1 MNPAVI
7 VLANTAGGSGKTTL
21 AHGLSVAMVEFGK
34 KTLLIDCDPRATLTF
49 RVGREGQRLTI
60 ADFLSGSAVRE
71 EDLESTEERFD
82 FIAADARIGFG
93 FQSQDFQKFID
104 SLPKSY
110 DVVIIDTPSDIN
122 SGLTASLGVADL
134 ILIPYSQTL
143 HHMRGVAQVAS
154 LVADQKFR
162 LVQIGKD
169 SLHANECRK
178 WEHLDSSCDSADEI
192 EIAQQSTTSVLTVA
206 KNSPIAGQIRECAYS
221 ALEILGMD

>member
-7 VLANTAGGSGKTTL
+7 VLANSAGGSGKTTL

-34 KTLLIDCDPRATLTF
+34 KTLLTF

-60 ADFLSGSAVRE
+60 ADFLSGSAVRA

-93 FQSQDFQKFID
+93 FQAQDLQNFIET
-104 SLPKSY
+104 LPKSY

-122 SGLTASLGVADL
+122 SGITASLGVADL

-154 LVADQKFR
+154 LVGNQQFR
-162 LVQIGKD
+162 LVQVGQD
-169 SLHANECRK
+169 SVHAPECRK

-206 KNSPIAGQIRECAYS
+206 KNSPIASQIRECAYS